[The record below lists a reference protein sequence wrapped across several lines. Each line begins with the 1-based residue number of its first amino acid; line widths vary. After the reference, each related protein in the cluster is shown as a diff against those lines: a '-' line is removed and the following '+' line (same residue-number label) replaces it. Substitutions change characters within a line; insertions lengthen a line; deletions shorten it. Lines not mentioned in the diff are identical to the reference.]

1 MRVFITGGAGFL
13 GSHLAEG
20 VLKSGD
26 DVTVMDMAPSLKVD
40 HLLSNPRFRYV
51 RDSIMNMEMLENLIV
66 QSDLVYHLAAVVGV
80 EHYVGDPYEV
90 LNVNINGTQN
100 VLKLAHRYN
109 KKVVFSSTSE
119 VYGHNAKV
127 PFKEDDDRVLGSTRI
142 DRWCYSTSKAAAE
155 HFCFAY
161 RKLGLAVVGV
171 RYFNVYGP
179 RLDKIDVGRVLTIF
193 MGQLL
198 RHEPLTVIGDGKQ
211 TRCFTYVDDAVDAT
225 VAAGLIPEAVGDIFN
240 IGVDRETTILE
251 LAETMIRITGARS
264 TVQFVTQQSVY
275 GDSYEDIPRRVPNN
289 TKMRTILRA
298 APKVSLEDGLR
309 RTIDWFQ
316 KAHYDAAQVP
326 PPVEARP

>member
-20 VLKSGD
+20 FLKRGD
-26 DVTVMDMAPSLKVD
+26 DVTVMDMAPSLKVE

-51 RDSIMNMEMLENLIV
+51 RDSVMNTEMLENLIV
-66 QSDLVYHLAAVVGV
+66 QADLVYHLAAVVGV

-100 VLKLAHRYN
+100 VLKLAHRYS

-119 VYGHNAKV
+119 VYGRNTKI

-142 DRWCYSTSKAAAE
+142 DRWCYSTSKAAGE

-161 RKLGLAVVGV
+161 RKLGLPVVIV
-171 RYFNVYGP
+171 RYFNIYGP

-198 RHEPLTVIGDGKQ
+198 RHEPVTVIGDGKQ
-211 TRCFTYVDDAVDAT
+211 TRCFCYVGDVIGALMKLMDDDK
-225 VAAGLIPEAVGDIFN
+225 AVGEVFN
-240 IGVDRETTILE
+240 VGSNQEITIMDLARKVKE
-251 LAETMIRITGARS
+251 LTKS
-264 TVQFVTQQSVY
+264 
-275 GDSYEDIPRRVPNN
+275 DSEIVLVPYDEAYEEGFEDMPRRVPD
-289 TKMRTILRA
+289 IS
-298 APKVSLEDGLR
+298 KVN
-309 RTIDWFQ
+309 
-316 KAHYDAAQVP
+316 AQVGFKTQMDLDGILKSVIEFHSGQQVP
-326 PPVEARP
+326 FKTITAA

>member
-1 MRVFITGGAGFL
+1 MKVFITGGAGFL

-20 VLKSGD
+20 FLKRGD
-26 DVTVMDMAPSLKVD
+26 DVTVMDMAPSLKVE
-40 HLLSNPRFRYV
+40 HLLENPKFRYV

-66 QSDLVYHLAAVVGV
+66 QADLIYHLAAVVGV

-119 VYGHNAKV
+119 VYGRNTKV

-142 DRWCYSTSKAAAE
+142 DRWCYSTSKAAGE

-161 RKLGLAVVGV
+161 RKIGLQVVIV
-171 RYFNVYGP
+171 RYFNIYGP

-198 RHEPLTVIGDGKQ
+198 RQEPVTVIGDGKQ
-211 TRCFTYVDDAVDAT
+211 TRCFTYVDDAIRAT
-225 VAAGLIPEAVGDIFN
+225 MQAGLLPEAVGEIFN
-240 IGVDRETTILE
+240 IGTDRETPILE
-251 LAETMIRITGARS
+251 LAQAMIKITGGKS
-264 TVQFVTQQSVY
+264 TIKFVPQESIY
-275 GDSYEDIPRRVPNN
+275 GKSYEDIPRRVPDN
-289 TKMRTILRA
+289 TRMREILKVNCDISLEEGVKRTI
-298 APKVSLEDGLR
+298 E
-309 RTIDWFQ
+309 WFQ
-316 KAHYDAAQVP
+316 KAHY
-326 PPVEARP
+326 EASKPAPAK